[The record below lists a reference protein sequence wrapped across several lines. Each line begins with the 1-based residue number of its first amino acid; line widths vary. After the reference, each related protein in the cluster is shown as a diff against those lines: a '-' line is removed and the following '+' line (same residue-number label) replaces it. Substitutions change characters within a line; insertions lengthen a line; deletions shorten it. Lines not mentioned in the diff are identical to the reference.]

1 MSLIKCP
8 ECKNEVSTMA
18 STCPHCG
25 YPINNITVKKDY
37 KELVATEPLQNGWV
51 YKWNKKPVITKLIV
65 FALFAIHI
73 VLLFVFLSLL
83 INDKETSYSAYTGT
97 IYFYEKTEWI
107 IATVICG
114 FLSLT
119 WLVILITSLL
129 MIKTKVR
136 TSDGYNIVVYC
147 GFWKNYLV
155 IENFVVES
163 NFGSSFHNTILTG
176 ELPNKKEV
184 IVTLSSGAINIQVN

>member
-1 MSLIKCP
+1 MVS
-8 ECKNEVSTMA
+8 STMA
-18 STCPHCG
+18 LNDGAFFIFFTLP
-25 YPINNITVKKDY
+25 
-37 KELVATEPLQNGWV
+37 
-51 YKWNKKPVITKLIV
+51 
-65 FALFAIHI
+65 FAIHI

-155 IENFVVES
+155 IEK
-163 NFGSSFHNTILTG
+163 ILY
-176 ELPNKKEV
+176 LYDFLN
-184 IVTLSSGAINIQVN
+184 Q